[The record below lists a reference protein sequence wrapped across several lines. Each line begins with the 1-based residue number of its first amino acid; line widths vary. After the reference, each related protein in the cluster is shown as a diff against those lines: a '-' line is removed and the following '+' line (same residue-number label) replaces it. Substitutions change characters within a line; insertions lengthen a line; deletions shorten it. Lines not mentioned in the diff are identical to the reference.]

1 METLCAYR
9 ESVSPRPVERVGT
22 GGAWGGAN
30 VASTA
35 NATRRDPTQSSA
47 PIDVPRWAYPALTV
61 ASLLIGV
68 TALVRGT
75 RALATIADSDLT
87 NFFFKSADYIL
98 RGDPWHMYAVI
109 VGGYPNYNPPLS
121 IFLMAPLLAMARA
134 LGFDANPGAEITF
147 VTLPFLLL
155 IPALAFLVIRA
166 LRILY
171 PGIPETQQLLAFI
184 LVALGPLSWQT
195 MATWYHVE
203 QPLMLCLLIGSV
215 LALQSRREGLAGVL
229 AGLAVLT
236 RTTAIVPLVALG
248 VLLLLGR
255 EWRGLLKLGGIG
267 ALVAGIGFAPFFLF
281 DRRDTL
287 YSLVQWRGT
296 AIIGSNSIW
305 TLFAS
310 TPLDSLARRLDFY
323 TVILFVVIVA
333 FLAVRRFALSAYSR
347 DAWAVLALATLAV
360 PMLSKT
366 NWPYYYLEPFIFL
379 LIWEFASMHD
389 RRAGLWRWPVLA
401 ISFLAVT
408 ATLSQYIYLRS
419 VGAGDRILVGLLE
432 FSAMAAFAA
441 LVWLRMS
448 AAKPQA
454 APYPPYPPQ
463 GVPSTP
469 WTPPAGAPAL
479 PRPPAPSRPPDW
491 LPGVL
496 GGPLAPDYRPDRP
509 PLPPL
514 DNPPRN
520 PDGWGQGR

>member
-1 METLCAYR
+1 MRA
-9 ESVSPRPVERVGT
+9 
-22 GGAWGGAN
+22 AN
-30 VASTA
+30 QPFQEQGRDQ
-35 NATRRDPTQSSA
+35 ATPSA
-47 PIDVPRWAYPALTV
+47 PIDTPRWAYPALTV

-75 RALATIADSDLT
+75 RAVLTAADSDLT

-98 RGDPWHMYAVI
+98 RGDPWHMYAVT

-121 IFLMAPLLAMARA
+121 IFLMAPLLALAHA
-134 LGFDANPGAEITF
+134 LGFDTNYGAQITF

-155 IPALAFLVIRA
+155 IPLLAFLVIHTLRA
-166 LRILY
+166 LY
-171 PGIPETQQLLAFI
+171 PAIPETQRLLAFV

-203 QPLMLCLLIGSV
+203 QPLMLCLLVGAM
-215 LALQSRREGLAGVL
+215 LALQSRRAALAGVL

-236 RTTAIVPLVALG
+236 RTTAIVPLIALG

-255 EWRGLLKLGGIG
+255 DWRALLKVGGIG

-281 DRRDTL
+281 APRDTL
-287 YSLVQWRGT
+287 YALVQWRGT
-296 AIIGSNSIW
+296 ALIGGNSIW

-310 TPLDSLARRLDFY
+310 TPLDGIARRLDFY
-323 TVILFVVIVA
+323 AVVLFVLIIT
-333 FLAVRRFALSAYSR
+333 FLAARRFGISAYSR
-347 DAWAVLALATLAV
+347 EAWAVLALAALAV
-360 PMLSKT
+360 PLLSKT

-432 FSAMAAFAA
+432 FGAMAVFVA
-441 LVWLRMS
+441 LVWFRLG
-448 AAKPQA
+448 AAKPLV
-454 APYPPYPPQ
+454 APYSAP
-463 GVPSTP
+463 GSASTP
-469 WTPPAGAPAL
+469 WTPPAGSPAL
-479 PRPPAPSRPPDW
+479 PQRPPFSAPSRPPDW
-491 LPGVL
+491 LPGMI
-496 GGPLAPDYRPDRP
+496 GGPVVPDYRPDQAP
-509 PLPPL
+509 TLPPL
-514 DNPPRN
+514 DIPPRG

>member
-1 METLCAYR
+1 MVRSANQ
-9 ESVSPRPVERVGT
+9 PVQGRGQDQAQ
-22 GGAWGGAN
+22 G
-30 VASTA
+30 
-35 NATRRDPTQSSA
+35 SA

-61 ASLLIGV
+61 ASLLVGV

-75 RALATIADSDLT
+75 RALITIADSDLT

-98 RGDPWHMYAVI
+98 NGDPWHMYAVN

-121 IFLMAPLLAMARA
+121 IFLMAPLLALGRA
-134 LGFDANPGAEITF
+134 LGFTNPGAEITF

-155 IPALAFLVIRA
+155 IPLLAFLVIYA
-166 LRILY
+166 LRVLY
-171 PGIPETQQLLAFI
+171 PGIPETQRLLAFV

-203 QPLMLCLLIGSV
+203 QPLMLCLLIGAM
-215 LALQSRREGLAGVL
+215 LALQSRRAALAGVL

-236 RTTAIVPLVALG
+236 RTTAVVPLIALG

-255 EWRGLLKLGGIG
+255 DWRALLKVGGIG
-267 ALVAGIGFAPFFLF
+267 ALVAAIGLAPFFLF

-305 TLFAS
+305 TILAS
-310 TPLDSLARRLDFY
+310 TPLDGVARRLDFY
-323 TVILFVVIVA
+323 AVVLFVIIIT
-333 FLAVRRFALSAYSR
+333 FLAGRRFNITAYSR

-360 PMLSKT
+360 PLLSKT

-379 LIWEFASMHD
+379 LVWEFASMHD

-419 VGAGDRILVGLLE
+419 VGPGDRILVGLLE
-432 FSAMAAFAA
+432 FAAMGAFVI
-441 LVWLRMS
+441 LVWVRLG

-454 APYPPYPPQ
+454 NPQPALNPMPSAPT
-463 GVPSTP
+463 TP
-469 WTPPAGAPAL
+469 WTPPGGSPAFQ
-479 PRPPAPSRPPDW
+479 RRSEPSRPPDW
-491 LPGVL
+491 LPGVI
-496 GGPLAPDYRPDRP
+496 GGPTAPDYRPNQA

-514 DNPPRN
+514 DNPMRKVQP
-520 PDGWGQGR
+520 PDEWGQSR

>member
-1 METLCAYR
+1 VRAANQPIQEQGR
-9 ESVSPRPVERVGT
+9 EQLQG
-22 GGAWGGAN
+22 
-30 VASTA
+30 
-35 NATRRDPTQSSA
+35 SA

-61 ASLLIGV
+61 ASLLVGV

-75 RALATIADSDLT
+75 RALVTIADSDLT

-98 RGDPWHMYAVI
+98 RGDPWRMYAVN

-121 IFLMAPLLAMARA
+121 IFLMAPLLSLARA
-134 LGFDANPGAEITF
+134 LGFDVNPGSEITF

-155 IPALAFLVIRA
+155 IPLLGFLVIRA
-166 LRILY
+166 LRVLY
-171 PGIPETQQLLAFI
+171 PGIPETQRLLAFV

-203 QPLMLCLLIGSV
+203 QPLMLCLLIGAM
-215 LALQSRREGLAGVL
+215 LALQSRRAALAGVL

-236 RTTAIVPLVALG
+236 RTTAIVPLIALG

-255 EWRGLLKLGGIG
+255 DWRALLKVGGIG
-267 ALVAGIGFAPFFLF
+267 ALVAAIGFAPFFLF
-281 DRRDTL
+281 DRHDTL

-296 AIIGSNSIW
+296 AIIGGNSIW
-305 TLFAS
+305 TLFSS
-310 TPLDSLARRLDFY
+310 TPLDGIARRLDFY
-323 TVILFVVIVA
+323 AVVLFVLIIT
-333 FLAVRRFALSAYSR
+333 FLAARRFGVTAYSR
-347 DAWAVLALATLAV
+347 DAWAVLALGALAV
-360 PMLSKT
+360 PLLSKT

-419 VGAGDRILVGLLE
+419 VGVGDRILVGLLE
-432 FSAMAAFAA
+432 FAAMGTFVV
-441 LVWLRMS
+441 LVWVRLA

-454 APYPPYPPQ
+454 SPQ
-463 GVPSTP
+463 SALNPIPSVPTTP
-469 WTPPAGAPAL
+469 WTPPGGGPAFQ
-479 PRPPAPSRPPDW
+479 RQPAPSRPPDW

-496 GGPLAPDYRPDRP
+496 GGPTAPDYRPDHGP
-509 PLPPL
+509 TLPALPPL
-514 DNPPRN
+514 EPP
-520 PDGWGQGR
+520 PSGAQGTDGWAQGR

>member
-1 METLCAYR
+1 MEALCAYR
-9 ESVSPRPVERVGT
+9 KMYRHPR
-22 GGAWGGAN
+22 GGASAVRAAN
-30 VASTA
+30 QPLQDQPQA
-35 NATRRDPTQSSA
+35 SA
-47 PIDVPRWAYPALTV
+47 PIDVPRWAYPALTA

-75 RALATIADSDLT
+75 RALVTIADSDLT

-98 RGDPWHMYAVI
+98 RGDPWRMYAVN

-121 IFLMAPLLAMARA
+121 IFLMAPLLALARA
-134 LGFDANPGAEITF
+134 LGFDANPGSEITF

-155 IPALAFLVIRA
+155 IPLLAFLVIYA

-171 PGIPETQQLLAFI
+171 PGIPETQRLLAFV

-203 QPLMLCLLIGSV
+203 QPLMLCLLIGAL
-215 LALQSRREGLAGVL
+215 LALQSRRAALAGVL

-236 RTTAIVPLVALG
+236 RTTAVVPLIALG

-255 EWRGLLKLGGIG
+255 DWRALLKVGGIG

-310 TPLDSLARRLDFY
+310 TPLDGVARRLDFY
-323 TVILFVVIVA
+323 AVLLFVLIST
-333 FLAVRRFALSAYSR
+333 FLAARRFTITAYSR
-347 DAWAVLALATLAV
+347 DAWAVFALAALAV
-360 PMLSKT
+360 PLLSKT

-389 RRAGLWRWPVLA
+389 RRAGMWRWPVLA

-419 VGAGDRILVGLLE
+419 VGGGDRILVGLLE
-432 FSAMAAFAA
+432 FAAMGAFII
-441 LVWLRMS
+441 LIWVRLD
-448 AAKPQA
+448 AAKSQPAPNPGPYGA
-454 APYPPYPPQ
+454 APLAT
-463 GVPSTP
+463 TP
-469 WTPPAGAPAL
+469 WTPPAGSPAL
-479 PRPPAPSRPPDW
+479 PRSQSAPSRPPDW

-496 GGPLAPDYRPDRP
+496 GGPSAPDYRADHGPTLP
-509 PLPPL
+509 ALPPL
-514 DNPPRN
+514 DNPSPGA
-520 PDGWGQGR
+520 DGWGQDR